1 MPGFFFVLP
10 TALRGACSLLLYG
23 ANTLFWVPPVVGLAL
38 FKRLIRRPAW
48 RRRCDRLQN
57 AMADLWIGGNICNQR
72 LFSSTRFNARIPD
85 ALDRRG
91 WYLVIANHQSWVD
104 ILVLQRI
111 FHRKIPFLKF
121 FLKKELL
128 WLPILGQAWWALD
141 FPFMKRYSKR
151 YLKRHPEQIGKDLDI
166 TRSACEKFKTVPI
179 SVMSFVEGTR
189 FSEKKRD
196 FQKSPYQRLLRA
208 RAGGVAHVLAAMNG
222 RIQQILDVTIVYP
235 EGRLRFWDFVCGR
248 IAEIRVRVEAVPVD
262 ESLLGDYARD
272 RRFRRR
278 FQGWLND
285 LWKEKDARIQ
295 RLSASSSDSGPTDSS
310 PLEASMGVASCS
322 GV

>member
-1 MPGFFFVLP
+1 M
-10 TALRGACSLLLYG
+10 RGAFSLLLYG

-38 FKRLIRRPAW
+38 FKRVVWMPSWLRL
-48 RRRCDRLQN
+48 CDRLQN
-57 AMADLWIGGNICNQR
+57 TMADLWIDGNIFNQR
-72 LFSSTRFNARIPD
+72 LFSRTRLNVRIPD
-85 ALDRRG
+85 SLERRG

-141 FPFMKRYSKR
+141 FPFMKRYPKS
-151 YLKRHPEQIGKDLDI
+151 YLQRHPERAGRDLDI

-189 FSEKKRD
+189 FSEKKRSK
-196 FQKSPYQRLLRA
+196 QQSPYKRLLRA

-235 EGRLRFWDFVCGR
+235 DGRLRFWDFVCGR
-248 IAEIRVRVEAVPVD
+248 IAEIRVRVNAMPVD
-262 ESLLGDYARD
+262 DSLVGDYARD

-278 FQGWLND
+278 FQRWLND
-285 LWKEKDARIQ
+285 LWKAKDARIQ
-295 RLSASSSDSGPTDSS
+295 KLSPSSIHSRPAEPAPAAAVSVRSPAGP
-310 PLEASMGVASCS
+310 PYQ
-322 GV
+322 